1 MTVKRDSYFIEQV
14 AITNRDG
21 ETQEISGAVVSMK
34 YYESVLSPSIAF
46 ELLVTDS
53 SGGLYNLINIGD
65 KVELLVGTGKA
76 AMQFND
82 DNNNTLYVRSI
93 SSSTPGSTKDVFLLT
108 LTSLESLVN
117 ETSRIV
123 DRYSGKISEIVNKI
137 LVNNLKVPGDRLRI
151 DRTINNYQFIG
162 NARKPF
168 NIITWLCKKSI
179 TDYGEEG
186 KKGSAGYFFYQ
197 DYDGYKFVS
206 VDSII
211 DGSDESVVQEYVQT
225 EVSQPESAINDR
237 RILNVVFEKN
247 NDLIENL
254 KVGMYSNISY
264 FYNPYSQTSKC
275 YQYDMKNNFDDS
287 IKILEPGSENKI
299 PEGFDNSPSR
309 IMVAVLDQGTLD
321 RDGGITQNLP
331 QEQGFYQSQSVVRY
345 NLIFSQT
352 VSITVTCNPTLRI
365 GDKIKCKFL
374 SSQEGEDDVR
384 SGSYIISELAHQFF
398 DNSAYTGIKLIRD
411 SYGGE

>member
-1 MTVKRDSYFIEQV
+1 MTVKRDSYFIEQI

-82 DNNNTLYVRSI
+82 DNNNALYVRSI

-137 LVNNLKVPGDRLRI
+137 LVDNLKVSTDRLRI
-151 DRTINNYQFIG
+151 DSTINNYQFIG

-179 TDYGEEG
+179 TDYGKEG

-211 DGSDESVVQEYVQT
+211 DGSDESKVQEYVQT
-225 EVSQPESAINDR
+225 EVSQPESKINDR

-275 YQYDMKNNFDDS
+275 YQYNMKNNFDDS

-331 QEQGFYQSQSVVRY
+331 QDQGFYQSQSVVRY

-352 VSITVTCNPTLRI
+352 VSITVACNPTLRI

-374 SSQEGEDDVR
+374 SGQEGEDDVR
-384 SGSYIISELAHQFF
+384 SGSYIVSELAHQFF
-398 DNSAYTGIKLIRD
+398 DNSAYTGLKLIRD

>member
-1 MTVKRDSYFIEQV
+1 MTIKRDSYFIEQI

-21 ETQEISGAVVSMK
+21 ETQEISAAVVSMK
-34 YYESVLSPSIAF
+34 YYESILSPSIAF

-53 SGGLYNLINIGD
+53 SGGLYNLINVGD
-65 KVELLVGTGKA
+65 KVQLLVGTGKA
-76 AMQFND
+76 AMEFND
-82 DNNNTLYVRSI
+82 DNNNSLYVRSI
-93 SSSTPGSTKDVFLLT
+93 SSSTPGSTKDVFVLT
-108 LTSLESLVN
+108 LTSLESLIN

-123 DRYSGKISEIVNKI
+123 DRYSGKISGIVNKI
-137 LVNNLKVPGDRLRI
+137 LVENLKISSERLRI
-151 DRTINNYQFIG
+151 DQTINNYQFIG

-179 TDYGEEG
+179 TDYGREG
-186 KKGSAGYFFYQ
+186 REGSAGFFFYQ

-206 VDSII
+206 VDNII
-211 DGSDESVVQEYVQT
+211 SGSNQSKVVEYFQS
-225 EVSQPESAINDR
+225 EVSQSLSNINDN

-264 FYNPYSQTSKC
+264 YYNPYSQNSRS
-275 YQYDMKNNFDDS
+275 YQYNMSDNFDSS

-331 QEQGFYQSQSVVRY
+331 QDQAFYQSQSVVRY

-352 VSITVTCNPTLRI
+352 VSITVACNPTLRI
-365 GDKIKCKFL
+365 GDRIKCTFL
-374 SSQEGEDDVR
+374 AGREGEDDVR
-384 SGSYIISELAHQFF
+384 SGHYIVSELAHQFF

-411 SYGGE
+411 SYGGQ

>member
-1 MTVKRDSYFIEQV
+1 MTVKRDAYFIEQV
-14 AITNRDG
+14 LITNRNG
-21 ETQEISGAVVSMK
+21 ESQEISQVVVSMK

-46 ELLVTDS
+46 EFLVTDS
-53 SGGLYNLINIGD
+53 SGGLFNLINVGD
-65 KVELLVGTGKA
+65 KVQIKLGTGKGL
-76 AMQFND
+76 MEFTD
-82 DNNNTLYVRSI
+82 DNNKTLYVRSI
-93 SSSTPGSTKDVFLLT
+93 SSSTPGSTKDVFFMT
-108 LTSLESLVN
+108 LTSYESLLN
-117 ETSRIV
+117 ETTRIV
-123 DRYSGKISEIVNKI
+123 DRYDGKISGIVRKI
-137 LVNNLKVPGDRLRI
+137 FKETLNISEDRFL
-151 DRTINNYQFIG
+151 THETLNNYQFIG

-168 NIITWLCKKSI
+168 HVITWLCKKSI
-179 TDYGEEG
+179 TSFGEEG

-206 VDSII
+206 IDSII
-211 DGSDESVVQEYVQT
+211 DGRNESPSQEYIQT
-225 EVSQPESAINDR
+225 EVSQPESKINDR

-264 FYNPYSQTSKC
+264 FYDPYKQSSKC
-275 YQYDMKNNFDDS
+275 YQYDLKNNYDQG
-287 IKILEPGSENKI
+287 IKILEPGSQNKI
-299 PEGFDNSPSR
+299 PEGFDSSPSR

-331 QEQGFYQSQSVVRY
+331 QDQAFYQSQSVVRY

-352 VSITVTCNPTLRI
+352 VSITVSCNPTLRI
-365 GDKIKCKFL
+365 GDKIRCKFL
-374 SSQEGEDDVR
+374 AGRDGEDDVR
-384 SGSYIISELAHQFF
+384 SGYYIIAELAHQFF

>member
-1 MTVKRDSYFIEQV
+1 MTVKRDSYFIEQI

-46 ELLVTDS
+46 ELIVTDS

-65 KVELLVGTGKA
+65 KVELLVGTAKA

-93 SSSTPGSTKDVFLLT
+93 SNSIPGSTKDVFLLT

-137 LVNNLKVPGDRLRI
+137 LVDNLKVSTDRLRI
-151 DRTINNYQFIG
+151 DSTINNYQFIG

-211 DGSDESVVQEYVQT
+211 DGSDGSVVQEYVQT
-225 EVSQPESAINDR
+225 EVSQPESKINDR

-275 YQYDMKNNFDDS
+275 YQYNMKNNFDDS

-331 QEQGFYQSQSVVRY
+331 QDQGFYQSQSVVRY

-352 VSITVTCNPTLRI
+352 VSITVACNPTLRI

-374 SSQEGEDDVR
+374 AGQEGEDDVR
-384 SGSYIISELAHQFF
+384 SGSYIVSELAHQFF
-398 DNSAYTGIKLIRD
+398 DNSAYTGLKLIRD